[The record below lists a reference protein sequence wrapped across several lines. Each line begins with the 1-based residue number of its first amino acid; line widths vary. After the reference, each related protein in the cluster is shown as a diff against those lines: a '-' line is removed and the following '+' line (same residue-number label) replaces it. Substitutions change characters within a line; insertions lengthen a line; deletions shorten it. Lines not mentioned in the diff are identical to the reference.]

1 MSSTNLLDT
10 ERAALDRAAQRQ
22 TTSALADMLAEADR
36 LGMPPLTWTISPDMS
51 RALAGRVP
59 DVDPDPHATLRA
71 WAAFCDLGMPKP
83 HRAVGHCPHDEEIV
97 VSVEFDPEIQAPPQ
111 R

>member
-10 ERAALDRAAQRQ
+10 ERAALDRAAQHQ
-22 TTSALADMLAEADR
+22 TISALADMLAEADR
-36 LGMPPLTWTISPDMS
+36 LGLPPLTWTISPDMS

-71 WAAFCDLGMPKP
+71 WVAFCDLGMPKQ
-83 HRAVGHCPHDEEIV
+83 HRAVGHCPHDEQV
-97 VSVEFDPEIQAPPQ
+97 VISVEFDPEVQAPPQ